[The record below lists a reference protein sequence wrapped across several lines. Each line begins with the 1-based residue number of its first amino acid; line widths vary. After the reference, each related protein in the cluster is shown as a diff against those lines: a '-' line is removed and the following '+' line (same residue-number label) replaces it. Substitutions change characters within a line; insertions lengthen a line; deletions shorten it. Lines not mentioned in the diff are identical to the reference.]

1 MFIAAMVLWWEGD
14 RRTVSLTSHFFWG
27 AATEVIEHV
36 GHGGSAEEKS
46 LWAQLA
52 ARLHLNVTCET
63 FNIFQLF
70 CWFAPSIET
79 CLWGEHRSCKWLA
92 STSLCR
98 WPSGTRS
105 GGLVMML
112 WWDWRDTMMFQGLK
126 CLKFDAFRLTNSDM
140 LHLSQIWILDGTMPN
155 ADRGGQRLSRLF
167 LMSTTRTQCMVL
179 CIVWGAGC
187 LQSTFLF
194 QWMHPFQ
201 PGCRAIR
208 SVWLISDRLV
218 TSSNYQVNPVF
229 DWHVWGF
236 LGAGVTELDAPWL
249 QSIPVA
255 GLYSVC

>member
-1 MFIAAMVLWWEGD
+1 MVLWWDQIGD
-14 RRTVSLTSHFFWG
+14 GKTVSLTSHFFWG

-52 ARLHLNVTCET
+52 ARLHLNLTCET

-98 WPSGTRS
+98 WPWGTRS
-105 GGLVMML
+105 GGLVIMVGGIGGIRWCFKGWSVWSLMYFAWQIQTCRIFPKSESLMAQCQML
-112 WWDWRDTMMFQGLK
+112 TGKGKDWAGYFWCLPPGLNVW
-126 CLKFDAFRLTNSDM
+126 CFAFFWELDAFKA
-140 LHLSQIWILDGTMPN
+140 LSFSNRWIRFNQDVE
-155 ADRGGQRLSRLF
+155 LSGVF
-167 LMSTTRTQCMVL
+167 G
-179 CIVWGAGC
+179 W
-187 LQSTFLF
+187 
-194 QWMHPFQ
+194 
-201 PGCRAIR
+201 
-208 SVWLISDRLV
+208 LV

-236 LGAGVTELDAPWL
+236 PGAGVTELDAPWL
-249 QSIPVA
+249 QSFPVA
-255 GLYSVC
+255 GLWYL

>member
-98 WPSGTRS
+98 WPSGDTQRRPCDDALV
-105 GGLVMML
+105 GLEGYDDVSRVEVFEVWCISL
-112 WWDWRDTMMFQGLK
+112 DKFRHAASFPNLNPWWHNAKCWQG
-126 CLKFDAFRLTNSDM
+126 
-140 LHLSQIWILDGTMPN
+140 
-155 ADRGGQRLSRLF
+155 
-167 LMSTTRTQCMVL
+167 
-179 CIVWGAGC
+179 
-187 LQSTFLF
+187 
-194 QWMHPFQ
+194 
-201 PGCRAIR
+201 RAKIEQA
-208 SVWLISDRLV
+208 ISDVYHQDSMYGAL
-218 TSSNYQVNPVF
+218 
-229 DWHVWGF
+229 HC
-236 LGAGVTELDAPWL
+236 LGSWMPSKHFPFPMDA
-249 QSIPVA
+249 
-255 GLYSVC
+255 SVSTRM

>member
-70 CWFAPSIET
+70 WWFAPSIET

-98 WPSGTRS
+98 WPWGTRS
-105 GGLVMML
+105 RGLVMML
-112 WWDWRDTMMFQGLK
+112 WWDWWDRMMFQGLK
-126 CLKFDAFRLTNSDM
+126 CLKFDAFCLTNSDM
-140 LHLSQIWILDGTMPN
+140 PHLFPNLNPWWHNAKCWQGRAKIEQAISDVYHQDSMYGALHFWGSWMP
-155 ADRGGQRLSRLF
+155 SKHF
-167 LMSTTRTQCMVL
+167 
-179 CIVWGAGC
+179 
-187 LQSTFLF
+187 
-194 QWMHPFQ
+194 PF
-201 PGCRAIR
+201 PMDR
-208 SVWLISDRLV
+208 SVSTRM
-218 TSSNYQVNPVF
+218 
-229 DWHVWGF
+229 
-236 LGAGVTELDAPWL
+236 
-249 QSIPVA
+249 
-255 GLYSVC
+255 

>member
-1 MFIAAMVLWWEGD
+1 MFIAAMFLWWEGD

-63 FNIFQLF
+63 FN
-70 CWFAPSIET
+70 FAPSIET

-98 WPSGTRS
+98 WPWGTRS
-105 GGLVMML
+105 GGLVIVL
-112 WWDWRDTMMFQGLK
+112 WWDWWDTMMFQGLK

-140 LHLSQIWILDGTMPN
+140 PHLSQIWILDGTMPN
-155 ADRGGQRLSRLF
+155 ADRGGQRLSRQF
-167 LMSTTRTQCMVL
+167 LMSITRTQCMVL
-179 CIVWGAGC
+179 CIFGGAGC

-194 QWMHPFQ
+194 Q
-201 PGCRAIR
+201 
-208 SVWLISDRLV
+208 
-218 TSSNYQVNPVF
+218 
-229 DWHVWGF
+229 
-236 LGAGVTELDAPWL
+236 
-249 QSIPVA
+249 
-255 GLYSVC
+255 